1 MIKKAKSRLQ
11 CALYRRIQ
19 NSFRSSHQVLAL
31 LPPSSWCG
39 FCITSGHWP
48 QCCFRGYCYPNHGS
62 WLPGPRSLPEGITML
77 RLPWCSTLCSCPA
90 ALLPFQAPPLPLLK
104 LLFSLQ
110 RHLLAFMFFFKIQA
124 KMTFWEQSYWVSV
137 ITIPLSVTFS
147 VCAQC
152 PLLYPPTTSSEKK
165 LPLFTCLDTALP
177 AHWAGQLHTN
187 TQCPGGDSFRG

>member
-1 MIKKAKSRLQ
+1 MLCIEEF
-11 CALYRRIQ
+11 RIVSGPATQ
-19 NSFRSSHQVLAL
+19 FL
-31 LPPSSWCG
+31 L
-39 FCITSGHWP
+39 
-48 QCCFRGYCYPNHGS
+48 CFR
-62 WLPGPRSLPEGITML
+62 LPSGPAFASPVGTARSAVSEATAILTMDPGFRGPRSLPEGITML

-137 ITIPLSVTFS
+137 ITIPLSVSFS
-147 VCAQC
+147 VCAHC

-177 AHWAGQLHTN
+177 AHWAGQLHTD